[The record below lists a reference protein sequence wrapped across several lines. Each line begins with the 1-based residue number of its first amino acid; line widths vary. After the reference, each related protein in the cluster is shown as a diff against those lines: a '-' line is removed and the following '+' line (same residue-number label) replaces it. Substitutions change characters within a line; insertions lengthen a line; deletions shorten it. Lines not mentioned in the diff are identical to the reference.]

1 MIRRLPRTVDR
12 QLRQRAQKVIPGG
25 MYGHMSTALLPLNYP
40 QFFSRAQGAYV
51 WDADGNRYLDLMS
64 AFGPNLLGYAHQAVD
79 CAVAYQLARGDVAP
93 GPSPLMVELAEQF
106 VAMVSHADW
115 AMFCK
120 NGSDSTTIALMT
132 ARAHTGR
139 RGLIHCTGSY
149 HGSAPWCTPNL
160 QGTLPE
166 DRAHQFS
173 CTYNDIASLEAAL
186 QATDGD
192 LAAIVVAPYRHDAFK
207 DQAPI
212 DYEFARRLRAACDER
227 DAVLILDDV
236 RAGLRLARG
245 SSWELLGVRPDVS
258 CWGKSIANGH
268 PISAVLGAE
277 KFREAAARIFVTGS
291 YWYAAAPMAAAIETL
306 RLVRESDYLERIQ
319 GIGERLRGG
328 IAGVADQRGF
338 GIRQTGPVQM
348 PLFLFEDD
356 QDLRRGVCWAG
367 EMLERGVYVHPWHN
381 MFLCAAM
388 TDADVDFVIQAADGA
403 FAALRSKLHVLEPHA
418 RLEARLGAR

>member
-1 MIRRLPRTVDR
+1 
-12 QLRQRAQKVIPGG
+12 
-25 MYGHMSTALLPLNYP
+25 MYGHMSTVLLPQNYP
-40 QFFSRAQGAYV
+40 QFFSGAQGAHV

-64 AFGPNLLGYAHQAVD
+64 AFGPNLLGYAHRPIE
-79 CAVAYQLARGDVAP
+79 CAVADQLARSDVAP
-93 GPSPLMVELAEQF
+93 GPSPLMVDLAEQF
-106 VAMVSHADW
+106 VAMVSHAHW

-120 NGSDSTTIALMT
+120 NGSDATTMALMI

-139 RGLIHCTGSY
+139 RGLIRCAGSY

-160 QGTLPE
+160 QGTLAE

-186 QATDGD
+186 QAAGDD
-192 LAAIVVAPYRHDAFK
+192 LAAIVVAPYCHDAFK

-212 DYEFARRLRAACDER
+212 EPEFARRARMACDER

-245 SSWELLGVRPDVS
+245 SSWEPLGVQPDLS

-268 PISAVLGAE
+268 PISAVLGSE
-277 KFREAAARIFVTGS
+277 KFREAAGSIYVTGS

-319 GIGERLRGG
+319 GFGARLRGG
-328 IAGVADQRGF
+328 LATVADQHGL

-348 PLFLFEDD
+348 PLILFDD
-356 QDLRRGVCWAG
+356 DPDFRRGLYWAS

-381 MFLCAAM
+381 MFLCAALNE
-388 TDADVDFVIQAADGA
+388 ADIDFVIQAAEGA
-403 FAALRSKLHVLEPHA
+403 FAALRSNLHALEPHT
-418 RLEARLGAR
+418 RLEARLRAQ